1 MLSLLSLFFAVAAA
15 TVAVAVI
22 VVAAAVIVVVTGLV
36 AVVVVFAT
44 VVVAVV
50 FIVVDIVSVF
60 VLLSILSHQL
70 SVLFSFPFFIFH
82 GNFISTRIVKI
93 RQSLPFCQFVSNAAF
108 SLKSVISILVHF
120 RIASSWS
127 CQQVNQS
134 LFRGNKKAVLIKVVY
149 NKLNLH
155 TNSQRSTY
163 YLRSLYGL
171 EVCKKSSRYLNF

>member
-1 MLSLLSLFFAVAAA
+1 MFLVLQLLLLTYWHCYCCCRCFLLLLLLRLLLLLLLLRLLLLLFLLLSSLLLFLLL
-15 TVAVAVI
+15 VI
-22 VVAAAVIVVVTGLV
+22 L
-36 AVVVVFAT
+36 FL
-44 VVVAVV
+44 
-50 FIVVDIVSVF
+50 F
-60 VLLSILSHQL
+60 LSCCRYCLISC
-70 SVLFSFPFFIFH
+70 LFCFPFQRISFPLELSKSVSF
-82 GNFISTRIVKI
+82 
-93 RQSLPFCQFVSNAAF
+93 PFCQFASNAAF
-108 SLKSVISILVHF
+108 SLKIVISILVHF

-134 LFRGNKKAVLIKVVY
+134 LFRGNKKAVLIKVIY

>member
-1 MLSLLSLFFAVAAA
+1 MFLVLQLLLLTYWHCYCCCRCFLLRLLLRLLLLLLLLRLLLLLFLLLSSLLLF
-15 TVAVAVI
+15 
-22 VVAAAVIVVVTGLV
+22 
-36 AVVVVFAT
+36 
-44 VVVAVV
+44 
-50 FIVVDIVSVF
+50 
-60 VLLSILSHQL
+60 LLLLILFLFL
-70 SVLFSFPFFIFH
+70 SCCRYCLISCLFCFPSQKTSFPLELCQ
-82 GNFISTRIVKI
+82 NPSV
-93 RQSLPFCQFVSNAAF
+93 SSFCQFVSNAAF

-134 LFRGNKKAVLIKVVY
+134 LFRGNKKDVLIKVVY

-171 EVCKKSSRYLNF
+171 EVCKKSLRYLNF